1 MLFCRI
7 IFVTDSTLIALFRVG
22 DEPCKLIVYTVPSTR
37 DVTLTLCLPHDLKPE
52 VVVEPD
58 GRQIALLDELHQ
70 QIIQLFGAVADVSD
84 QKYVP
89 FVSAGVIVLGVLVLL
104 AMQCRRRI
112 AKARFESSMLST
124 SRERRS
130 DSVRAVRISNGESDF
145 ALIRILPGQVDS
157 STHALNDRR
166 KNTSSIV
173 ELDGVVDEGASVTRT
188 HDTIQPAVYGRSRG
202 TPSLNR
208 KAVGKNS

>member
-7 IFVTDSTLIALFRVG
+7 IFVTDSTLFALFRVG
-22 DEPCKLIVYTVPSTR
+22 DEPCKLIVYTVPSTQ

-52 VVVEPD
+52 VVAEPD

-70 QIIQLFGAVADVSD
+70 QIIQLFAAVADSSD

-89 FVSAGVIVLGVLVLL
+89 FVSAGVIVLGVLVLI

-112 AKARFESSMLST
+112 AKARFESRMLSS
-124 SRERRS
+124 SRGRHS
-130 DSVRAVRISNGESDF
+130 GHVRAVRVSSGETDF
-145 ALIRILPGQVDS
+145 ALVRILPGQGDP
-157 STHALNDRR
+157 STHALNDCR

-173 ELDGVVDEGASVTRT
+173 ELDGVVDDGVSGTRT
-188 HDTIQPAVYGRSRG
+188 HDTIQPAVYDRSRG

>member
-1 MLFCRI
+1 ML
-7 IFVTDSTLIALFRVG
+7 LIPRFSLFFRVG
-22 DEPCKLIVYTVPSTR
+22 DEPCKLIVYTVPSTQ

-52 VVVEPD
+52 VVAEPD

-70 QIIQLFGAVADVSD
+70 QIIQLFAAVADSSD

-89 FVSAGVIVLGVLVLL
+89 FVSAGVIVLGVLVLI

-112 AKARFESSMLST
+112 AKARFESRMLSS
-124 SRERRS
+124 SRGRHS
-130 DSVRAVRISNGESDF
+130 GHVRAVRVSSGETDF
-145 ALIRILPGQVDS
+145 ALVRILPGQGDP
-157 STHALNDRR
+157 STHALNDCR

-173 ELDGVVDEGASVTRT
+173 ELDGVVDDGVSGTRT
-188 HDTIQPAVYGRSRG
+188 HDTIQPAVYDRSRG